1 MFIFSVK
8 EFFMSVKRVAAMY
21 FTILMCLSFL
31 TVRLYVLSSGN
42 KSRTVL
48 SGQYTRRLDIAERS
62 GFIYDTN
69 GKLISHRIS
78 HVSVTVNPALITK
91 NISSAAKNIALL
103 CSVPLSEVYS
113 HLYEGKV
120 FTLTAPADADLS
132 IAERTDGVYCY
143 YIYEENFSDAV
154 HLVGYKN
161 SDNAPV
167 SGLLLDCKSS
177 LSALS
182 GRIYARFEANAMS
195 RSINGSLFEI
205 YDDGYTKDDGLVL
218 TIDADLQ
225 RFTDS
230 LGQNILDMG
239 AVVVTDINSGDILAL
254 SSYPSYDPENIA
266 KSLSSDRGELL
277 NRATSLFTPGSVF
290 KMVVAAAALEQNQ
303 NLSEF
308 VCDCKGSIAVGED
321 IFRCHN
327 TSGHGKLDLSD
338 AFANSC
344 NTYFIELGRKI
355 GIEAILDTANK
366 MGVGSAVFADTLKSS
381 AAKLPNSANCPENLL
396 ANISF
401 GQGPLLLSPL
411 DLVNVTNA
419 AGTGFVPTLS
429 VIKGIYKNGT
439 LHKTQKNAPIRVLS
453 DETCEKLRSM
463 MKKCV
468 EEGTGRKAHLSG
480 VSSGGKTAT
489 AQTGQKSKNGKEI
502 LHTWFCGIYPE
513 NMPKYSIIILCDGN
527 GRNNYSPAEI
537 FGIVNKYLVN
547 RGY

>member
-1 MFIFSVK
+1 
-8 EFFMSVKRVAAMY
+8 MSVRRVAAIY
-21 FTILMCLSFL
+21 FTILLCLSFL
-31 TVRLYVLSSGN
+31 TVRLYVLSTGN

-91 NISSAAKNIALL
+91 NVPSVAEALSEM
-103 CSVPLSEVYS
+103 CTTPLSEIYS
-113 HLYEGKV
+113 QLYEGRV

-132 IAERTDGVYCY
+132 LVQRKDGIYCY

-154 HLVGYKN
+154 HLLGYKN
-161 SDNAPV
+161 SDGTPV

-182 GRIYARFEANAMS
+182 GRVFARFEANAMS
-195 RSINGSLFEI
+195 RSLEDSIFEI
-205 YDDGYTKDDGLVL
+205 HDEGYTQNDGLVL
-218 TIDADLQ
+218 TLDSELQ
-225 RFTDS
+225 KFTDS
-230 LGQNILDMG
+230 LGQSIIDMG
-239 AVVVTDINSGDILAL
+239 AVIISDINSGDILAL
-254 SSYPSYDPENIA
+254 SSYPSYDPQNIA
-266 KSLSSDRGELL
+266 KSLSSDRGELI
-277 NRATSLFTPGSVF
+277 NRACSLFTPGSVF
-290 KMVVAAAALEQNQ
+290 KIIVAAAALEQNQ
-303 NLSEF
+303 KLTEF
-308 VCDCKGSIAVGED
+308 VCDCKGSITVGD
-321 IFRCHN
+321 DVFRCHN
-327 TSGHGKLDLSD
+327 TSGHGKQDLSD

-344 NTYFIELGRKI
+344 NTYFIELGQKI
-355 GIEAILDTANK
+355 GIEAIVRTANK
-366 MGVGSAVFADTLKSS
+366 MGVGNAVFADTLK
-381 AAKLPNSANCPENLL
+381 ANPAKLPESTNCPENLL

-419 AGTGFVPTLS
+419 AGTGYLPTLS
-429 VIKGIYKNGT
+429 VIKGTYKNGV
-439 LHKTQKNAPIRVLS
+439 LHRAQKNAPIRVLS

-468 EEGTGRKAHLSG
+468 EEGTGKKAHLPG

-513 NMPKYSIIILCDGN
+513 NKPKYSIIILCDGN
-527 GRNNYSPAEI
+527 GRNNYPPAEI
-537 FGIVNKYLVN
+537 FGIVNKHLVN